1 MVYAVVI
8 NLKNRILAF
17 ALCAHLLCSAAYA
30 HSGRTDGN
38 GGHYDRS
45 TGEYH
50 YHHSYPAHQHYDM
63 DGDGIIDCPYDF
75 DVRTGRNSGGSSG
88 GSKKS
93 SGQSTFV
100 TPTPTPA
107 PKKKG
112 ITVPPMLVLGFC
124 AIPIGA
130 TVLIVICAPIYA
142 LVDRIVKKRQEKKE
156 KAECTAL
163 YAGKAITDLVDIPR
177 GSSIGADGL
186 PRSGGGGKWGA
197 LYTFYVTE
205 TGKTY
210 HRKYGCSHAR
220 LARNAYNIRADTRLH
235 PCRRCK
241 PELPDMTWV
250 EQYKTVKH
258 NAEKFGVQ
266 VDGL

>member
-1 MVYAVVI
+1 M
-8 NLKNRILAF
+8 KRFLAF
-17 ALCAHLLCSAAYA
+17 LLAFLLLLSPTVLA
-30 HSGRTDGN
+30 HSGRTDAN
-38 GGHYDRS
+38 GGHYYRS

-50 YHHSYPAHQHYDM
+50 YHHGYPAHQHYDM

-75 DVRTGRNSGGSSG
+75 DDQTGRNSGGSSS

-93 SGQSTFV
+93 SSRSTYV
-100 TPTPTPA
+100 PPTPTPT

-112 ITVPPMLVLGFC
+112 ITVPPMLVLGIC

-156 KAECTAL
+156 KAEYTAL

-220 LARNAYNIRADTRLH
+220 LARNAYNIRADTRLR
-235 PCRRCK
+235 PCQRCK
-241 PELPDMTWV
+241 PELPDTEWV
-250 EQYKTVKH
+250 VRYQEVKR
-258 NAEKFGVQ
+258 NADRFGIH